1 MQVSLL
7 SSSSGADRA
16 RTNSGVRDMNPGRR
30 RTYLMKKIS
39 AAVAQLVE
47 ELLAVKA
54 GVSWG

>member
-1 MQVSLL
+1 
-7 SSSSGADRA
+7 
-16 RTNSGVRDMNPGRR
+16 MNPGRR